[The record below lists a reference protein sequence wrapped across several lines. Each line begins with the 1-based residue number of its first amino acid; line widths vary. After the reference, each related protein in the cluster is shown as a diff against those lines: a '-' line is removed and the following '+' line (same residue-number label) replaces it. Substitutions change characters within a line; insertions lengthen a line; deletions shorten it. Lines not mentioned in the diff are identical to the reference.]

1 MSVIV
6 QSVLRK
12 MSGLVHNTVGKGQGN
27 CLCVGNS
34 YKHVVWTRHVA
45 DHLLCEVLDDTS
57 CHSVII
63 LCYDRNKSD
72 IYHVLQHAKQTRKL
86 GNSDYWRDKL
96 TVHTALDNSLESIIS
111 PMLSTLPSDSYISVL
126 VYSLSEQIL
135 MLDAKFLPSFQQDM
149 QFLRYAQQE
158 LKKKVLYT
166 ACLHSSLHSS
176 QFMQYLQTFF
186 NTCIYIVPNYG
197 TYSEYIACEV
207 MCVYRSIQTQRV
219 KESIEMCVWEQGMLV
234 PLKGSIRGVGE
245 DGLAGEEGKAV
256 HKKDEDNREDDGQAA
271 AKGEVQIH
279 ASIQGM
285 SLQNNKARLI
295 SFESTDPE
303 FDEDSDPD
311 ADLDL

>member
-1 MSVIV
+1 
-6 QSVLRK
+6 
-12 MSGLVHNTVGKGQGN
+12 MSGLIRNTVGKGQGS

-34 YKHVVWTRHVA
+34 YKNVVWTGHVV
-45 DHLLCEVLDDTS
+45 DNILCEALDDVN
-57 CHSVII
+57 CHRVIVM
-63 LCYDRNKSD
+63 CYDRNKET
-72 IYHVLQHAKQTRKL
+72 IYNVLQHAKHTGLLDKAEWREKL
-86 GNSDYWRDKL
+86 S
-96 TVHTALDNSLESIIS
+96 VHTELETSLESQIS
-111 PMLSTLPSDSYISVL
+111 PLLTNQTAESYVAVL

-135 MLDAKFLPSFQQDM
+135 MQESKFLSSFQRDM

-158 LKKKVLYT
+158 LKKNILYI

-176 QFMQYLQTFF
+176 QLTQYLQTFF

-207 MCVYRSIQTQRV
+207 MCVYRSMQTQRV
-219 KESIEMCVWEQGMLV
+219 KESIEMCVWEKGMLV
-234 PLKGSIRGVGE
+234 PLKGSLRGGGE
-245 DGLAGEEGKAV
+245 EGLAGEEGKV
-256 HKKDEDNREDDGQAA
+256 THKKDEDGGEDGSQAVGKA
-271 AKGEVQIH
+271 EVQIH
-279 ASIQGM
+279 TNIQGM